1 MNNKNVLA
9 LIGLDAPSEIADSLL
24 SLGFSVLRLPP
35 DARLAP
41 PVRTHADMLM
51 LPIGKR
57 VFTTAGYLSVAK
69 DIFATLEDYGYEVIA
84 CECELRSEY
93 PYDVALDALVL
104 RNAILCRTD
113 VLPREVSLTA
123 REMGYSLINS
133 KQGYAKC
140 SAVALN
146 GGAIVTADKNI
157 AALAASLGAHVLS
170 IGAYPEAITLDGYD
184 CGFIG
189 GASGVFEDTV
199 YFTGDLSR
207 HPDGTRIADFCR
219 LHGKRAYSLSQAP
232 LCDVGGVFFFQ
243 GLT

>member
-35 DARLAP
+35 DARLAL

-104 RNAILCRTD
+104 SNAIICRTD
-113 VLPREVSLTA
+113 VLPRELSLA
-123 REMGYSLINS
+123 ASEMGYYLINS

-157 AALAASLGAHVLS
+157 AALTASLGTSVLS

-189 GASGVFEDTV
+189 GASGVLEDTV
-199 YFTGDLSR
+199 YFTGDISA
-207 HPDGTRIADFCR
+207 HPDAERITEFCNA
-219 LHGKRAYSLSQAP
+219 HEKKIISLSSEP
-232 LCDVGGVFFFQ
+232 LNDVGGIFFFQ
-243 GLT
+243 RIK